1 MNEMIRRI
9 LNTSSRLDWEEHT
22 APILT
27 DYMVRMKKAEYS
39 EIYRKIVLEKTF
51 KRHDKMVKEDE
62 EGRRPLHRPKDW
74 QKEERLKDK
83 KRKRYN
89 WGTKGGCIAPIIIPP
104 TPNSE
109 LLQII
114 REVQGLRP
122 NPD

>member
-39 EIYRKIVLEKTF
+39 EKYRKIVLEKTF

-74 QKEERLKDK
+74 QKEERQKDK
-83 KRKRYN
+83 IPQHTTLN
-89 WGTKGGCIAPIIIPP
+89 FSKG
-104 TPNSE
+104 SK
-109 LLQII
+109 
-114 REVQGLRP
+114 
-122 NPD
+122 D